1 MLPIKSKL
9 LLEVSVSC
17 EGNEGGPTSSTLCF
31 WSEPS
36 IWVANGTPFERDE
49 RILQGVVILR
59 RREVCEEDEEEEE
72 GRTLSGDLRWLE
84 GKFYGQF
91 SFLFPEGSADEEQRN
106 FSSAAHCFAF
116 CKGKLDYVVES
127 FSYLFLVFFW
137 CHSTAFRPFSISE
150 RAVPTSLIIIEC
162 DQRTGKIVS

>member
-1 MLPIKSKL
+1 MSAVKGTKGVPLA
-9 LLEVSVSC
+9 V
-17 EGNEGGPTSSTLCF
+17 LCF

-59 RREVCEEDEEEEE
+59 RREVCEEDEE

-127 FSYLFLVFFW
+127 FSYLLFLVFFW
-137 CHSTAFRPFSISE
+137 WHSTAFRPFSISE
-150 RAVPTSLIIIEC
+150 RAVPSTHLFDHHWMWSKDWENRELAAISL
-162 DQRTGKIVS
+162 

>member
-1 MLPIKSKL
+1 MSAVKGTKGVPLA
-9 LLEVSVSC
+9 V
-17 EGNEGGPTSSTLCF
+17 LCF

-127 FSYLFLVFFW
+127 FSYLLFLVFFW
-137 CHSTAFRPFSISE
+137 CHSTTAFRPFSISE